1 MRQGITRPRSDMA
14 SIDFVHLHVHSSF
27 SLLEGALTIARL
39 AELAK
44 ADHQPA
50 LALTD
55 TDNMFGTLEFSE
67 KLAGSGIQP
76 IIGCA
81 LAIYFGDSDHG
92 PRNVNATPERSRIVL
107 LAQRQE
113 GYRSL
118 MRLNSRAFLDT
129 PANEPPRLKLEWLEG
144 ETADIIALTGGPG
157 RPLDMAIAAGQSHF
171 ASGRLEALIKL
182 FGNRL
187 YVELQRHGTAAERRT
202 EPVLIDLAY
211 SKGVPLV
218 ATNEPYFATV
228 QDYEAHDALICI
240 AEGRLVAES
249 DRRQLTPEHRFKS
262 RTEIVERFRDLPEA
276 LANTVEI
283 AQRCSFRPRT
293 HHPILPRF
301 STGDNG
307 KSLDEASELR
317 KRAEEGLKR
326 RLESAG
332 VAPGHTADE
341 YRERLEFELG
351 VSAGMKYPGYF
362 LIVSDFIQWAKKQGI
377 PVGPGRGSG
386 AGSLVSYAL
395 TITDLDPIRFGL
407 LFERFL
413 NPERVSMPDFDI
425 DFCQDRRDEVIR
437 YVQERY
443 GRDQVAQIITF
454 GTLQARGVLRD
465 VGRVLQMPYGQV
477 DKLCKLVPQ
486 NPAAPVTLA
495 AAIAGE
501 PKLQAF
507 RDEDAVVARAFDIAQ
522 RLEGLTRHA
531 STHAAGIVIG
541 DRPLSELVPLYRDPK
556 SDMPVTQFNMKW
568 VEPAGLVKFDFLGLK
583 TLTVLDVAVKLLKQ
597 RNIDVDLATLPLDD
611 AKSYQML
618 AHGDVV
624 GVFQVESQG
633 MRRALVDMRP
643 DRFEDI
649 IALVA
654 LYRPGPMANIPTYC
668 ARKHGDEEPEY
679 LHPMLE
685 PILKET
691 FGVIIYQEQVM
702 QIAQVM
708 AGYSLGEADLLRR
721 AMGKKI
727 RKEMEQQ
734 RERFV
739 SGAVERGIQRGQAD
753 TIFELLAKFAD
764 YGFNKSHAAAYA
776 LLSYHT
782 AYMKAHHTVEFLAAS
797 MTHDMSNTD
806 KLSEFRAEAQ
816 RLGIK
821 VEAPSVNRSGATFEV
836 SDGTIY
842 YALAALKGVGPQAVE
857 LIVEARREGMF
868 TSLAD
873 FAARVNPRAINKRVI
888 ESLAAAGAFDVLDS
902 NRARVFAGA
911 EAILAACQ
919 RSHEA
924 TTIGQNDM
932 FGGAADAPTI
942 MLPQLEPWLPA
953 ERLRRESDAIGFFL
967 SGHPLDDYATALK
980 RLRVQSWA
988 EFSRA
993 VKTGATAGKVA
1004 ATVVSR
1010 MERRT
1015 KTGNKMG
1022 IRGLSDPTGHFE
1034 AVLFSEGLAQYRD
1047 VLEPGAAVLL
1057 QLGAELQG
1065 EDVRA
1070 RVLHAEPL
1078 DEAAAKTQKGLRI
1091 FVRDTRPLDSIAKRL
1106 QMPEAVPQGGSSR
1119 GNQIRQVPAPAG
1131 GGDGDVSLV
1140 LMLDLETEV
1149 EMKLPGRFKVSPQV
1163 AGAIKAVSGVV
1174 DVQTL

>member
-1 MRQGITRPRSDMA
+1 MGRCRWRSA
-14 SIDFVHLHVHSSF
+14 PVNSELAAARC
-27 SLLEGALTIARL
+27 ERL
-39 AELAK
+39 A
-44 ADHQPA
+44 
-50 LALTD
+50 
-55 TDNMFGTLEFSE
+55 SR
-67 KLAGSGIQP
+67 
-76 IIGCA
+76 
-81 LAIYFGDSDHG
+81 FGD
-92 PRNVNATPERSRIVL
+92 
-107 LAQRQE
+107 
-113 GYRSL
+113 
-118 MRLNSRAFLDT
+118 
-129 PANEPPRLKLEWLEG
+129 
-144 ETADIIALTGGPG
+144 
-157 RPLDMAIAAGQSHF
+157 
-171 ASGRLEALIKL
+171 
-182 FGNRL
+182 RL
-187 YVELQRHGTAAERRT
+187 YVELQRHGVDRERRA
-202 EPVLIDLAY
+202 EAGLIDLAY
-211 SKGVPLV
+211 AKGLPLV
-218 ATNEPYFATV
+218 ATNEPYFATTD
-228 QDYEAHDALICI
+228 DYESHDALLCI
-240 AEGRLVAES
+240 AGGRLIAET
-249 DRRQLTPEHRFKS
+249 DRDQLTPDHRFKT
-262 RTEIVERFRDLPEA
+262 RAEMAVLFADIPEA
-276 LANTVEI
+276 LASTVEI
-283 AQRCSFRPRT
+283 AERCSFRPMTRK
-293 HHPILPRF
+293 PILPRF
-301 STGDNG
+301 TVGADANSQ
-307 KSLDEASELR
+307 EAENQELR
-317 KRAEEGLKR
+317 KQAEEGLAN
-326 RLESAG
+326 RLAVHGLSQGTTEE
-332 VAPGHTADE
+332 D
-341 YRERLEFELG
+341 YRARLAFELD
-351 VSAGMKYPGYF
+351 VITRMNYSGYF
-362 LIVSDFIQWAKKQGI
+362 LIVADFIKHAKSEGI

-386 AGSLVSYAL
+386 AGSLVAYAL

-425 DFCQDRRDEVIR
+425 DFCQDRRGEVID
-437 YVQERY
+437 YVQQRY

-477 DKLCKLVPQ
+477 DKLTKLVPQ

-495 AAIAGE
+495 AAIASE

-597 RNIDVDLATLPLDD
+597 RNIQVDLATLPLDD
-611 AKSYQML
+611 APSYQML
-618 AHGDVV
+618 ARGDVV

-708 AGYSLGEADLLRR
+708 AGYSLGDADLLRR

-727 RKEMEQQ
+727 RAEMEKQ
-734 RERFV
+734 RAIFV
-739 SGAVERGIQRGQAD
+739 AGSVKNNVPKGQAD

-776 LLSYHT
+776 LVSYHT
-782 AYMKAHHTVEFLAAS
+782 AYMKAHYPVEFIAAS
-797 MTHDMSNTD
+797 MTLDLNNTD
-806 KLSEFRAEAQ
+806 KLSEFRSEAQ

-821 VEAPSVNRSGATFEV
+821 VEAPNINRSGATFEV
-836 SDGTIY
+836 GDGTIY

-857 LIVEARREGMF
+857 LIVEERRKGLF

-873 FAARVNPRAINKRVI
+873 FAARVNPRAINKRVV
-888 ESLAAAGAFDVLDS
+888 ESLAAAGAFDTLEP

-911 EAILAACQ
+911 DAILAACQ

-924 TTIGQNDM
+924 ATVGQNDM

-942 MLPQLEPWLPA
+942 MLPQVEPWLPA
-953 ERLRRESDAIGFFL
+953 ERLRREYDAIGFFL
-967 SGHPLDDYATALK
+967 SGHPLDDYATVLK

-1022 IRGLSDPTGHFE
+1022 IMGLSDPTGHFE
-1034 AVLFSEGLAQYRD
+1034 AVLFSEGLAQYRE

-1078 DEAAAKTQKGLRI
+1078 DDAAAKTQKGLRI
-1091 FVRDTRPLDSIAKRL
+1091 FVRDTKPLDSIAKRL
-1106 QMPEAVPQGGSSR
+1106 NMPEAAPANGQGRPPQGK
-1119 GNQIRQVPAPAG
+1119 PAAG
-1131 GGDGDVSLV
+1131 GLQRRRWRRLAGDHARPRNRGGNEAAGPLQGLAADRRRAEGGVGRGGRADSVSSAN
-1140 LMLDLETEV
+1140 
-1149 EMKLPGRFKVSPQV
+1149 RCNHVSSLT
-1163 AGAIKAVSGVV
+1163 ATCDFLAA
-1174 DVQTL
+1174 

>member
-1 MRQGITRPRSDMA
+1 
-14 SIDFVHLHVHSSF
+14 
-27 SLLEGALTIARL
+27 
-39 AELAK
+39 
-44 ADHQPA
+44 
-50 LALTD
+50 
-55 TDNMFGTLEFSE
+55 
-67 KLAGSGIQP
+67 
-76 IIGCA
+76 
-81 LAIYFGDSDHG
+81 
-92 PRNVNATPERSRIVL
+92 
-107 LAQRQE
+107 
-113 GYRSL
+113 
-118 MRLNSRAFLDT
+118 
-129 PANEPPRLKLEWLEG
+129 
-144 ETADIIALTGGPG
+144 
-157 RPLDMAIAAGQSHF
+157 
-171 ASGRLEALIKL
+171 
-182 FGNRL
+182 
-187 YVELQRHGTAAERRT
+187 
-202 EPVLIDLAY
+202 
-211 SKGVPLV
+211 
-218 ATNEPYFATV
+218 
-228 QDYEAHDALICI
+228 
-240 AEGRLVAES
+240 
-249 DRRQLTPEHRFKS
+249 
-262 RTEIVERFRDLPEA
+262 
-276 LANTVEI
+276 
-283 AQRCSFRPRT
+283 
-293 HHPILPRF
+293 
-301 STGDNG
+301 
-307 KSLDEASELR
+307 
-317 KRAEEGLKR
+317 
-326 RLESAG
+326 
-332 VAPGHTADE
+332 
-341 YRERLEFELG
+341 
-351 VSAGMKYPGYF
+351 
-362 LIVSDFIQWAKKQGI
+362 
-377 PVGPGRGSG
+377 
-386 AGSLVSYAL
+386 
-395 TITDLDPIRFGL
+395 
-407 LFERFL
+407 
-413 NPERVSMPDFDI
+413 
-425 DFCQDRRDEVIR
+425 
-437 YVQERY
+437 
-443 GRDQVAQIITF
+443 
-454 GTLQARGVLRD
+454 
-465 VGRVLQMPYGQV
+465 
-477 DKLCKLVPQ
+477 
-486 NPAAPVTLA
+486 
-495 AAIAGE
+495 
-501 PKLQAF
+501 
-507 RDEDAVVARAFDIAQ
+507 
-522 RLEGLTRHA
+522 
-531 STHAAGIVIG
+531 
-541 DRPLSELVPLYRDPK
+541 
-556 SDMPVTQFNMKW
+556 MKW

-583 TLTVLDVAVKLLKQ
+583 TLTVLDLAVKLLKQ
-597 RNIDVDLATLPLDD
+597 RGVELDLPTLPLDD
-611 AKSYQML
+611 PSSYQML
-618 AHGDVV
+618 ARGDVV

-739 SGAVERGIQRGQAD
+739 SGAIQRGIQPGQAD

-776 LLSYHT
+776 MVSYHT
-782 AYMKAHHTVEFLAAS
+782 AYMKAHYPVEFLAAS
-797 MTHDMSNTD
+797 MTLDMSNTD

-821 VEAPSVNRSGATFEV
+821 VEAPNVNRSGATFEV

-842 YALAALKGVGPQAVE
+842 YALAGLKGVGAQAVE
-857 LIVEARREGMF
+857 LIVEARRGGLF

-888 ESLAAAGAFDVLDS
+888 ESLAAAGAFDALDS

-924 TTIGQNDM
+924 ATMGQNDM

-942 MLPQLEPWLPA
+942 MLPQVEPWLPA
-953 ERLRRESDAIGFFL
+953 ERLRREYDAIGFFL

-1022 IRGLSDPTGHFE
+1022 IIGLSDPTGHFE

-1047 VLEPGAAVLL
+1047 ILEPGAAVLM

-1078 DEAAAKTQKGLRI
+1078 DAAAAKTQKGLRI
-1091 FVRDTRPLDSIAKRL
+1091 FLRDTKPLDSIVRRL
-1106 QMPEAVPQGGSSR
+1106 QGPEGTPQSGPSRGPSAKAPAAGGS
-1119 GNQIRQVPAPAG
+1119 
-1131 GGDGDVSLV
+1131 GDGDVSLV

-1149 EMKLPGRFKVSPQV
+1149 EMKLPGRFKVSPQI

-1174 DVQTL
+1174 DVQTV

>member
-1 MRQGITRPRSDMA
+1 MTQKPSATPSNAG
-14 SIDFVHLHVHSSF
+14 FVHLHVHSAY
-27 SLLEGALTIARL
+27 SLLKGSIKIQKL

-44 ADHQPA
+44 ADRQPA

-55 TDNMFGTLEFSE
+55 TDNMFGALEFSD
-67 KLAGSGIQP
+67 KMAGYGIQP
-76 IIGCA
+76 IIGCELAVDFGDQDPSARNA
-81 LAIYFGDSDHG
+81 LAVG
-92 PRNVNATPERSRIVL
+92 PARIVL
-107 LAQRQE
+107 LAARE
-113 GYRSL
+113 RGYRSL
-118 MRLNSRAFLDT
+118 MRLNSRAFLET
-129 PANEPPRLKLEWLEG
+129 PIHQAPHIKFEWLQGDAE
-144 ETADIIALTGGPG
+144 DLIALTGGPEG
-157 RPLDMAIAAGQSHF
+157 PISLAINADHAGLAASRCD
-171 ASGRLEALIKL
+171 RLAQL
-182 FGNRL
+182 FGDRL
-187 YVELQRHGTAAERRT
+187 YIELQRHGIEKERRA
-202 EPVLIDLAY
+202 ESALIDLAY
-211 SKGVPLV
+211 AKGFPLV
-218 ATNEPYFATV
+218 ATNEPYFATAD
-228 QDYEAHDALICI
+228 DYEAHDALLCI
-240 AEGRLVAES
+240 AGGRLIAET
-249 DRRQLTPEHRFKS
+249 DREQLTPDHRFKT
-262 RTEIVERFRDLPEA
+262 RAEMAVLFADVPEA
-276 LANTVEI
+276 LASTVEI
-283 AQRCSFRPRT
+283 AERCAFRPVTRK
-293 HHPILPRF
+293 PILPRF
-301 STGDNG
+301 TVG
-307 KSLDEASELR
+307 KDANAAGSESDESAELR
-317 KRAEEGLKR
+317 HQAEQGLVKRLILNGC
-326 RLESAG
+326 
-332 VAPGHTADE
+332 APGVSEED
-341 YRERLEFELG
+341 YRERLSFELG
-351 VSAGMKYPGYF
+351 VIERMKYPGYF
-362 LIVSDFIQWAKKQGI
+362 LIVADFIQWAKSQGI

-386 AGSLVSYAL
+386 AGSLVAYSL

-407 LFERFL
+407 IFERFL
-413 NPERVSMPDFDI
+413 NPDRVSMPDFDI
-425 DFCQDRRDEVIR
+425 DFCQDRRDEVIQ
-437 YVQERY
+437 YVQRRY

-477 DKLCKLVPQ
+477 DKLTKLVPQ
-486 NPAAPVTLA
+486 NPAAPVSLA
-495 AAIAGE
+495 AALASE

-507 RDEDAVVARAFDIAQ
+507 RDEDPVVARAFDIAQ

-531 STHAAGIVIG
+531 STHAAGIVIA

-583 TLTVLDVAVKLLKQ
+583 TLTVLDAAVKLLKQ
-597 RNIDVDLATLPLDD
+597 RGIELDIGRIPLDD
-611 AKSYQML
+611 HKTYEML
-618 AHGDVV
+618 GRGDVV

-633 MRRALVDMRP
+633 MRRALVDMRA
-643 DRFEDI
+643 DRFEDL

-668 ARKHGDEEPEY
+668 ARKLGEEEIEY
-679 LHPMLE
+679 LHPSLE

-691 FGVIIYQEQVM
+691 FGVITYQEQVQ
-702 QIAQVM
+702 QIGKDL
-708 AGYSLGEADLLRR
+708 AGYTLAEADLLRR

-727 RKEMEQQ
+727 KSEMDAQ
-734 RERFV
+734 RARFL
-739 SGAVERGIQRGQAD
+739 SGAAERGLPESTAIA
-753 TIFELLAKFAD
+753 IFEACAKFAE
-764 YGFNKSHAAAYA
+764 YGFNKSHSAPYA
-776 LLSYHT
+776 FITYQT
-782 AYMKAHHTVEFLAAS
+782 AWMKANYPVEFLAAS
-797 MTHDMSNTD
+797 MTLDINNTD

-842 YALAALKGVGPQAVE
+842 YALAGLKGVGAQAVE
-857 LIVEARREGMF
+857 LIVEARQAGLF

-888 ESLAAAGAFDVLDS
+888 ESLAAAGAFDALDS

-911 EAILAACQ
+911 EAILSACQ

-924 TTIGQNDM
+924 ATMGQNDM

-942 MLPQLEPWLPA
+942 MLPQVEPWLPA
-953 ERLRRESDAIGFFL
+953 ERLRREYDAIGFFL
-967 SGHPLDDYATALK
+967 SGHPLDDYATVLK

-1022 IRGLSDPTGHFE
+1022 IIGLSDPTGHFE
-1034 AVLFSEGLAQYRD
+1034 AVLFSEGLAQYRE

-1078 DEAAAKTQKGLRI
+1078 DDAAAKTQKGLRI
-1091 FVRDTRPLDSIAKRL
+1091 FVRDTRPLDSIARRL
-1106 QMPEAVPQGGSSR
+1106 QMPEAASQGSPARGPQAK
-1119 GNQIRQVPAPAG
+1119 PAASG
-1131 GGDGDVSLV
+1131 GGADGDVSLV
-1140 LMLDLETEV
+1140 MMLDLETEV
-1149 EMKLPGRFKVSPQV
+1149 EMKLPGRFKVSPQI

-1174 DVQTL
+1174 DVQTV

>member
-1 MRQGITRPRSDMA
+1 MIQKSSAMSNAG
-14 SIDFVHLHVHSSF
+14 FVHLHVHSAY
-27 SLLEGALTIARL
+27 SLLKGSIKIQKLG
-39 AELAK
+39 ELAK
-44 ADHQPA
+44 ADRQPA

-55 TDNMFGTLEFSE
+55 TDNMFGALEFSD
-67 KLAGSGIQP
+67 KMAGYGVQP
-76 IIGCA
+76 IIGCELAVDFGDQDANARNA
-81 LAIYFGDSDHG
+81 LAAG
-92 PRNVNATPERSRIVL
+92 PARIVL
-107 LAQRQE
+107 LAARE
-113 GYRSL
+113 AGYRNL
-118 MRLNSRAFLDT
+118 MRLNSRAFLET
-129 PANEPPRLKLEWLEG
+129 PVHQAPHIKFDWLHDSAEG
-144 ETADIIALTGGPG
+144 LIALTGGPEG
-157 RPLDMAIAAGQSHF
+157 PIALAINADHAALA
-171 ASGRLEALIKL
+171 ASRCDRLAQL
-182 FGNRL
+182 FGDRL
-187 YVELQRHGTAAERRT
+187 YVELQRHGTEKERRA
-202 EPVLIDLAY
+202 EGALIDLAY
-211 SKGVPLV
+211 TKGFPLV
-218 ATNEPYFATV
+218 ATNEPYFASTD
-228 QDYEAHDALICI
+228 DYEAHDALLCI
-240 AEGRLVAES
+240 AGGRLVAET
-249 DRRQLTPEHRFKS
+249 DRDQLTPDHRFKT
-262 RTEIVERFRDLPEA
+262 RAEMAVLFADIPEA
-276 LANTVEI
+276 LASTVEI
-283 AQRCSFRPRT
+283 AERCAFRPLTRK
-293 HHPILPRF
+293 PILPRF
-301 STGDNG
+301 TVGAGANAAG
-307 KSLDEASELR
+307 AENDETAELR
-317 KRAEEGLKR
+317 RQAEEGLVKR
-326 RLESAG
+326 LVLNG
-332 VAPGHTADE
+332 CAPGVTEEE
-341 YRERLEFELG
+341 YRERLSFELG
-351 VSAGMKYPGYF
+351 VIERMKYPGYF
-362 LIVSDFIQWAKKQGI
+362 LIVADFIQWAKSQGI

-386 AGSLVSYAL
+386 AGSLVAYSL

-407 LFERFL
+407 IFERFL
-413 NPERVSMPDFDI
+413 NPDRVSMPDFDI

-437 YVQERY
+437 YVQSRY

-477 DKLCKLVPQ
+477 DKLTKLVPQ
-486 NPAAPVTLA
+486 NPAAPVSLA
-495 AAIAGE
+495 AALASE

-507 RDEDAVVARAFDIAQ
+507 RDEDPVVARAFDIAQ

-531 STHAAGIVIG
+531 STHAAGIVIS

-583 TLTVLDVAVKLLKQ
+583 TLTVLDAAVKLLKQ
-597 RNIDVDLATLPLDD
+597 RGIDLDIGRIPLDD
-611 AKSYQML
+611 KKTYEML
-618 AHGDVV
+618 GRGDVV

-633 MRRALVDMRP
+633 MRRALVDMRS
-643 DRFEDI
+643 DRFEDL

-668 ARKHGDEEPEY
+668 SRKLGEEEIEY
-679 LHPMLE
+679 LHPSLE

-691 FGVIIYQEQVM
+691 FGVITYQEQVQ
-702 QIAQVM
+702 QIAKSL
-708 AGYSLGEADLLRR
+708 AGYTLAEADLLRR

-727 RKEMEQQ
+727 KAEMDAQ
-734 RERFV
+734 RARFL
-739 SGAVERGIQRGQAD
+739 SGAIERGIPKA
-753 TIFELLAKFAD
+753 TTEAIFDACAKFAE
-764 YGFNKSHAAAYA
+764 YGFNKSHSAPYA
-776 LLSYHT
+776 FITYQT
-782 AYMKAHHTVEFLAAS
+782 AWMKANYPVEFLAAS
-797 MTHDMSNTD
+797 MTLDINNTD

-821 VEAPSVNRSGATFEV
+821 VEAPNVNRSGATFEV

-842 YALAALKGVGPQAVE
+842 YALAGLKGVGAQAVE
-857 LIVEARREGMF
+857 LIVEARKDGLF

-888 ESLAAAGAFDVLDS
+888 ESLAAAGAFDALDS
-902 NRARVFAGA
+902 NRARVFAGS

-924 TTIGQNDM
+924 ATMGQNDM

-942 MLPQLEPWLPA
+942 MLPQVEPWLPA
-953 ERLRRESDAIGFFL
+953 DRLRREYDAIGFFL
-967 SGHPLDDYATALK
+967 SGHPLDDYAIALK

-1022 IRGLSDPTGHFE
+1022 IIGLSDPTGHFE

-1047 VLEPGAAVLL
+1047 ILEPGAAVLM

-1078 DEAAAKTQKGLRI
+1078 DAAAAKTQKGLRI
-1091 FVRDTRPLDSIAKRL
+1091 FLRDTKPLDSIVRRL
-1106 QMPEAVPQGGSSR
+1106 QGPEAAPQNGPSR
-1119 GNQIRQVPAPAG
+1119 GPAAKSSGAG
-1131 GGDGDVSLV
+1131 GNGDGDVSLV

-1149 EMKLPGRFKVSPQV
+1149 EMKLPGRFRVSPQI

-1174 DVQTL
+1174 DVQTV

>member
-1 MRQGITRPRSDMA
+1 
-14 SIDFVHLHVHSSF
+14 
-27 SLLEGALTIARL
+27 
-39 AELAK
+39 
-44 ADHQPA
+44 
-50 LALTD
+50 
-55 TDNMFGTLEFSE
+55 
-67 KLAGSGIQP
+67 
-76 IIGCA
+76 
-81 LAIYFGDSDHG
+81 
-92 PRNVNATPERSRIVL
+92 
-107 LAQRQE
+107 
-113 GYRSL
+113 
-118 MRLNSRAFLDT
+118 
-129 PANEPPRLKLEWLEG
+129 
-144 ETADIIALTGGPG
+144 
-157 RPLDMAIAAGQSHF
+157 
-171 ASGRLEALIKL
+171 
-182 FGNRL
+182 
-187 YVELQRHGTAAERRT
+187 
-202 EPVLIDLAY
+202 
-211 SKGVPLV
+211 
-218 ATNEPYFATV
+218 
-228 QDYEAHDALICI
+228 
-240 AEGRLVAES
+240 
-249 DRRQLTPEHRFKS
+249 
-262 RTEIVERFRDLPEA
+262 
-276 LANTVEI
+276 
-283 AQRCSFRPRT
+283 
-293 HHPILPRF
+293 
-301 STGDNG
+301 
-307 KSLDEASELR
+307 
-317 KRAEEGLKR
+317 
-326 RLESAG
+326 
-332 VAPGHTADE
+332 
-341 YRERLEFELG
+341 
-351 VSAGMKYPGYF
+351 
-362 LIVSDFIQWAKKQGI
+362 
-377 PVGPGRGSG
+377 
-386 AGSLVSYAL
+386 
-395 TITDLDPIRFGL
+395 
-407 LFERFL
+407 
-413 NPERVSMPDFDI
+413 
-425 DFCQDRRDEVIR
+425 
-437 YVQERY
+437 
-443 GRDQVAQIITF
+443 
-454 GTLQARGVLRD
+454 
-465 VGRVLQMPYGQV
+465 
-477 DKLCKLVPQ
+477 
-486 NPAAPVTLA
+486 
-495 AAIAGE
+495 
-501 PKLQAF
+501 
-507 RDEDAVVARAFDIAQ
+507 
-522 RLEGLTRHA
+522 
-531 STHAAGIVIG
+531 
-541 DRPLSELVPLYRDPK
+541 
-556 SDMPVTQFNMKW
+556 
-568 VEPAGLVKFDFLGLK
+568 
-583 TLTVLDVAVKLLKQ
+583 VLDLAVKLLK
-597 RNIDVDLATLPLDD
+597 RRGIELNLARLPLDD
-611 AKSYQML
+611 APSYAML
-618 AHGDVV
+618 AKGDVV

-739 SGAVERGIQRGQAD
+739 SGAIARGIQRGQAD

-782 AYMKAHHTVEFLAAS
+782 AYMKAHHPVEFLAAS

-821 VEAPSVNRSGATFEV
+821 VEAPSINRSGATFEV

-842 YALAALKGVGPQAVE
+842 YALAGLKGVGAQAVE
-857 LIVEARREGMF
+857 LIVEARKDGVF

-888 ESLAAAGAFDVLDS
+888 ESLAAAGAFDALDS

-924 TTIGQNDM
+924 ATMGQNDM

-942 MLPQLEPWLPA
+942 MLPQVEPWLPA
-953 ERLRRESDAIGFFL
+953 ERLRREYDAIGFFL
-967 SGHPLDDYATALK
+967 SGHPLDDYAIVLK

-1022 IRGLSDPTGHFE
+1022 IIGLSDPTGHFE
-1034 AVLFSEGLAQYRD
+1034 AVLFSEGLAQYRE

-1078 DEAAAKTQKGLRI
+1078 DDAAAKTQKGLRI
-1091 FVRDTRPLDSIAKRL
+1091 FVRDTRPLESIAKRL
-1106 QMPEAVPQGGSSR
+1106 QMPEAGQGGPGR
-1119 GNQIRQVPAPAG
+1119 GQHAKQAPAG
-1131 GGDGDVSLV
+1131 GADGDVSLV
-1140 LMLDLETEV
+1140 MMLDLETEV
-1149 EMKLPGRFKVSPQV
+1149 EMKLPGRFKVSPQI